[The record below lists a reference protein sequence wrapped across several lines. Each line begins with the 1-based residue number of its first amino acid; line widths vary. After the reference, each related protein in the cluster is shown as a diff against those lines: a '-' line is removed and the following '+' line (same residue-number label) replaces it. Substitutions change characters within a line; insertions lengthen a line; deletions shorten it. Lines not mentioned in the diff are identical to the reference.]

1 MAPLIRSAGPED
13 APFLAWC
20 ILAAGRAHLERGW
33 YDIAFG
39 LDEAAC
45 LETLRRLVLT
55 QAPSW
60 WRYDRWL
67 VAEADG
73 APAAG
78 CAAFGA
84 AEFSQSEAAMVE
96 VAASLGWTDADVAGI
111 WRRGSYVF
119 SCTASG
125 PEDHEA
131 WVIENVACR
140 PEHRGRG
147 LVAALL
153 AHALALGRERGF
165 PDAQIS
171 FVIGNAPAERAYARA
186 GFTLIEERQHPD
198 FEAAVGAPGLKRFGM
213 RL

>member
-1 MAPLIRSAGPED
+1 MPHAIRQARPED

-20 ILAAGRAHLERGW
+20 ILIAGRAHLDRGW

-39 LDEAAC
+39 LDERGC
-45 LETLRRLVLT
+45 LQALTRLVLT
-55 QAPSW
+55 RAPSW
-60 WRYDRWL
+60 WRHDRWL
-67 VAEADG
+67 VAEVDG

-84 AEFSQSEAAMVE
+84 SEFGQSEPAITETAA
-96 VAASLGWTDADVAGI
+96 ALGWTEADVGQI

-119 SCTASG
+119 SCTSPG

-131 WVIENVACR
+131 WIIENVACR

-147 LVAALL
+147 LVSALL
-153 AHALALGRERGF
+153 ARALELGRERGF

-171 FVIGNAPAERAYARA
+171 FVIGNEPAERAYARA
-186 GFTLIEERQHPD
+186 GFSLIEERRHPD
-198 FEAAVGAPGLKRFGM
+198 FQAAVGAPGLKRFGM
-213 RL
+213 VL

>member
-1 MAPLIRSAGPED
+1 VPALIRPAHPED

-39 LDEAAC
+39 LDEPGC
-45 LETLRRLVLT
+45 LEALRRLVLT

-73 APAAG
+73 VAAAG

-84 AEFSQSEAAMVE
+84 AEFSQSEPAITE
-96 VAASLGWTDADVAGI
+96 VAAALGWTEADVAAI
-111 WRRGSYVF
+111 WRRGAYVF

-125 PEDHEA
+125 PDEHEA

-140 PEHRGRG
+140 PEYRGRG
-147 LVAALL
+147 LVAVLL
-153 AHALALGRERGF
+153 AHALMLGRGRGF

-171 FVIGNAPAERAYARA
+171 FVIGNHPAERAYAKA
-186 GFTLIEERQHPD
+186 GFSLIEERRHPD
-198 FEAAVGAPGLKRFGM
+198 FEAATGAPGLKRLGVA
-213 RL
+213 L